1 MPMKGGTRPK
11 ETQDLTNP
19 WSRHLRRVPEVQQAL
34 AIAHDSYPGP
44 PAAKRR
50 PKKKAI
56 KKTPMVRRV
65 AKLEAPAY
73 LDSPIALRPWLKHV
87 WRHQQAHPNL
97 TRSEVLSAAALTYNG
112 VMGPV
117 LASM

>member
-11 ETQDLTNP
+11 ETHDLTNP
-19 WSRHLRRVPEVQQAL
+19 WSRHLRRVPEVQKAL
-34 AIAHDSYPGP
+34 AIAHDTYQGP
-44 PAAKRR
+44 PAAKR

-56 KKTPMVRRV
+56 KKAPRVRRV
-65 AKLEAPAY
+65 AELESPAY

-97 TRSEVLSAAALTYNG
+97 TRSEVLSAADLTYNG
-112 VMGPV
+112 AMSDV